1 MPAVTR
7 NRSTASSGVRRRR
20 GRGLL
25 VSLIVLVL
33 LLVAADRIGL
43 AVAQGKVADK
53 VQSSQ
58 HLNSRPSVHIGGF
71 PFLTQ
76 VITNHYRAITLD
88 ANQLTVGSQDQRV
101 TLDRLQARLT
111 GVRATNHFSGVTADQ
126 VAASAK
132 ISYPELSQLLGVPI
146 SYAPAGRVQAKRSVS
161 VLGRTVTGTV
171 SAVITVPGGDQL
183 GFTDVRVGVADT
195 SISLPQTAVSELTA
209 VFAHQLSLSGLP
221 FGLRVRQIIPDSSGV
236 QVSATATNVALG

>member
-1 MPAVTR
+1 M
-7 NRSTASSGVRRRR
+7 SGVRRRR

-25 VSLIVLVL
+25 VGLIVLVL
-33 LLVAADRIGL
+33 LLVAADRIGK
-43 AVAQGKVADK
+43 AVAEAKVADK

-58 HLNSRPSVHIGGF
+58 HLNSRPTVHIEGF

-76 VITNHYRAITLD
+76 VIGNHYQAIELN
-88 ANQLTVGSQDQRV
+88 ANQLTVGGQDKRV

-132 ISYPELSQLLGVPI
+132 ISYSELSQLLGVPV
-146 SYAPAGRVQAKRSVS
+146 SYAPGGRVQAKRSVS

-171 SAVITVPGGDQL
+171 SAVITVPGGDEL
-183 GFTDVRVGVADT
+183 GFADVRVGVADT
-195 SISLPQTAVSELTA
+195 SVSLPQSAVSELTA
-209 VFAHQLSLSGLP
+209 VFANQLSLSGLP
-221 FGLRVRQIIPDSSGV
+221 FGLRVRQIAPDSGGV
-236 QVSATATNVALG
+236 QVNATASNVALG